1 MSKIIFIILCIVA
14 VIVISIY
21 LNLCFTLPWWSFLIV
36 GVVIGILAA
45 LMGKKSDKP
54 KKGDRHDF

>member
-1 MSKIIFIILCIVA
+1 MSKNIFIILCIVA

-21 LNLCFTLPWWSFLIV
+21 LNLCFNLPWWSFLIV